1 MKRRTFLRA
10 GLASTATILSPALG
24 SARAQVKD
32 KDNTSAAVAPA
43 KPFEFEETTIA
54 ELQAA
59 MRSGK
64 HTSRTI
70 TEAYLERIQDVDKQ
84 GASLNSIIELNPD
97 ALAMAE
103 NLDNERRTGRMR
115 GPLHGIPILIK
126 DNIDTGDRML
136 TTAGSLALV
145 GQPAPRDAYI
155 VEKLRESGAVIL
167 GKTNLSEWANIRSKH
182 STSGWSGRGGLTRNP
197 YALDRN
203 PSGSSS
209 GSGAAASASLCAAA
223 IGTETDGSIVSPASA
238 NGLVGIKPT
247 VGLLSRS
254 GIIPISHTQD
264 TPGPMA
270 RTVADAAALL
280 SSLTGIDPRDS
291 ATNGSRGKAVPDYT
305 AFLKADALRGARI
318 GVARKYFGRNERV
331 DKLMGD
337 AIDVIKRA
345 GATVIDPADIPTSSE
360 LGAAEILVLLFELK
374 AGLNNYLADRA
385 LKDGP
390 RTLADVI
397 KFNEANSGKEMPYF
411 GQELFLQAEEKGPLT
426 TKAYLDALAKNH
438 KRARDQGIDAI
449 ARKFKLDAFIAPSRV
464 PAWLTDL
471 INGDSSSGGCS
482 TLPAVAGY
490 PHITL
495 PVGYVH
501 GLPVGISFFGVAY
514 SEPKLIAL
522 AYAFEQATKFRR
534 PPRFLPTIKMESQ

>member
-1 MKRRTFLRA
+1 MKRRTCLRA
-10 GLASTATILSPALG
+10 GSATTALSLSPAWG
-24 SARAQVKD
+24 AQREETDKAAPSATKTPV
-32 KDNTSAAVAPA
+32 

-54 ELQAA
+54 DLREA
-59 MRSGK
+59 MRAGR

-70 TEAYLERIQDVDKQ
+70 TQAYLERIRDLDKE
-84 GASLNSIIELNPD
+84 GPALNSVIELNPD
-97 ALAMAE
+97 AIAIAE
-103 NLDNERRTGRMR
+103 NLDNERKAGRVR

-126 DNIDTGDRML
+126 DNIDTGDRMQ

-145 GQPAPRDAYI
+145 GQPASRDAFI
-155 VEKLRESGAVIL
+155 VEKLRENGAVIL
-167 GKTNLSEWANIRSKH
+167 GKTNLSEWANIRSNH

-247 VGLLSRS
+247 VGLLSRA

-280 SSLTGIDPRDS
+280 SALIGIDPRDA

-305 AFLKADALRGARI
+305 VFLKADSLRGARI

-331 DKLMGD
+331 DKLVGD

-374 AGLNNYLADRA
+374 AGLNNYLAERA

-397 KFNEANSGKEMPYF
+397 KFNEANRRTEMPYF
-411 GQELFLQAEEKGPLT
+411 GQELFLQAQEKGPLT
-426 TKAYLDALAKNH
+426 TKTYLDALAKNH
-438 KRARDQGIDAI
+438 KLAREQGIDAV
-449 ARKFKLDAFIAPSRV
+449 ATKFKLDAFIAPSRI

-495 PVGYVH
+495 PVGDVH

-514 SEPKLIAL
+514 SEPRLIAL

-534 PPRFLPTIKMESQ
+534 PPGFLPSAKLDT